1 MYKRESA
8 RTVSA
13 GRAPV
18 AASYCLRNL
27 SKRAYLNSS
36 KYAEFW
42 IIITKIEPG
51 RKGRLCYALQEIC
64 RRISM
69 DSYV

>member
-27 SKRAYLNSS
+27 SKRAYLKSS
-36 KYAEFW
+36 KYAESFGF
-42 IIITKIEPG
+42 KDRAR